1 MSVIV
6 FDLGGTL
13 MEYVGMPH
21 SWADYYEQ
29 GFANINDKFRL
40 NKTAADIARS
50 VELLKTF
57 NPRVQYREEEYSP
70 EYIFSRV
77 LEHWRTDIDVTDCVY
92 AFYEGLRLNAVIYPD
107 TLPVLRELKTRKHRI
122 AALTDLPTAMPD
134 ELFKKDI
141 AELLEYIDLYVSSS
155 SCGFRKPNCT
165 GLRLIAEHF
174 DVPITELIFVG
185 DEEKDRKTSENAC
198 CKFIRIDRKSGDGI
212 RDLYELLDMS
222 DQHVG
227 KC

>member
-13 MEYVGMPH
+13 MEYAGMPG
-21 SWADYYEQ
+21 SWVDYYEQ

-40 NKTAADIARS
+40 NKTAADISRS

-77 LEHWRTDIDVTDCVY
+77 LEHWRTDFDVTDCVY

-107 TLPVLRELKTRKHRI
+107 TLPVLRELKARKYRI

-134 ELFKKDI
+134 ALFKRDI
-141 AELLEYIDLYVSSS
+141 SGILEYIDMYVSSEG
-155 SCGFRKPNCT
+155 CGFRKPNCT

-174 DVPITELIFVG
+174 DVPITELVFAG
-185 DEEKDRKTSENAC
+185 DEEKDRKTAENSGC
-198 CKFIRIDRKSGDGI
+198 VFVRVDRKGGEGI
-212 RDLYELLDMS
+212 HDLYELLGMLN
-222 DQHVG
+222 
-227 KC
+227 

>member
-1 MSVIV
+1 MCVIV

-21 SWADYYEQ
+21 SWVDYYEQ
-29 GFANINDKFRL
+29 GFANINNKFGL

-50 VELLKTF
+50 AELLKTF

-77 LEHWRTDIDVTDCVY
+77 LEHWETDVDVTDCVY
-92 AFYEGLRLNAVIYPD
+92 AFYEGLRLNAAIYPD
-107 TLPVLRELKTRKHRI
+107 TLPVLRELKKRKYRI

-134 ELFKKDI
+134 ELFKRDI
-141 AELLEYIDLYVSSS
+141 SELLGYFDMYVSSL

-165 GLRLIAEHF
+165 GLRQIAEHF
-174 DVPITELIFVG
+174 GVPITELVFAG
-185 DEEKDRKTSENAC
+185 DEEKDRKTAENAG
-198 CKFIRIDRKSGDGI
+198 CKFVCVDRKGGGI
-212 RDLYELLDMS
+212 RDLYGLLDMPY
-222 DQHVG
+222 
-227 KC
+227 

>member
-1 MSVIV
+1 MSVTV

-21 SWADYYEQ
+21 SWVDFYGQ
-29 GFANINDKFRL
+29 GLSNINEKFGL

-50 VELLKTF
+50 AELLKEF
-57 NPRVQYREEEYSP
+57 NPRVRYREEEYSP

-77 LEHWRTDIDVTDCVY
+77 LEHWKTDVDVSDCVY

-107 TLPVLRELKTRKHRI
+107 TLPVLRELKRRGYRI

-134 ELFKKDI
+134 ELFRRDI
-141 AELLEYIDLYVSSS
+141 AELLGYFDMYVSSL

-165 GLRLIAEHF
+165 GLRLIAERF
-174 DVPITELIFVG
+174 GVPITELVFAG
-185 DEEKDRKTSENAC
+185 DEEKDRKTAENAG
-198 CKFIRIDRKSGDGI
+198 CKF
-212 RDLYELLDMS
+212 
-222 DQHVG
+222 V
-227 KC
+227 

>member
-1 MSVIV
+1 
-6 FDLGGTL
+6 

-21 SWADYYEQ
+21 SWVDYYER
-29 GFANINDKFRL
+29 GFSNINRKFDL
-40 NKTAADIARS
+40 NKNAEDIARS

-77 LEHWRTDIDVTDCVY
+77 LEHWKTHVDVTDCVY

-107 TLPVLRELKTRKHRI
+107 SLPVLQELKRHEYRI

-134 ELFKKDI
+134 ELFKQDI
-141 AELLEYIDLYVSSS
+141 AELLGYFDMYVSSM

-165 GLRLIAEHF
+165 GLRLIAERF
-174 DVPITELIFVG
+174 DVPITELVFTG
-185 DEEKDRKTSENAC
+185 DEEKDRLTAENAG
-198 CKFIRIDRKSGDGI
+198 CKFVRVDRKGGGGI
-212 RDLYELLDMS
+212 RDMYELLDML
-222 DQHVG
+222 H
-227 KC
+227 

>member
-1 MSVIV
+1 MNVIV

-21 SWADYYEQ
+21 SWVDYYER
-29 GFANINDKFRL
+29 GFSNINRKFGL
-40 NKTAADIARS
+40 NKNSEDIARS

-77 LEHWRTDIDVTDCVY
+77 LEHWKTDVDVIDCVY

-107 TLPVLRELKTRKHRI
+107 TLPVLQELKRREYRI

-134 ELFKKDI
+134 ELFKQDI
-141 AELLEYIDLYVSSS
+141 AGLLGYLDMYVSSM

-165 GLRLIAEHF
+165 GLRLIAERF
-174 DVPITELIFVG
+174 DVPITELVFTG
-185 DEEKDRKTSENAC
+185 DEEKDRLTAENAG
-198 CKFIRIDRKSGDGI
+198 CKFVRVDRKGGGGI
-212 RDLYELLDMS
+212 RDMYELLDIL
-222 DQHVG
+222 H
-227 KC
+227 